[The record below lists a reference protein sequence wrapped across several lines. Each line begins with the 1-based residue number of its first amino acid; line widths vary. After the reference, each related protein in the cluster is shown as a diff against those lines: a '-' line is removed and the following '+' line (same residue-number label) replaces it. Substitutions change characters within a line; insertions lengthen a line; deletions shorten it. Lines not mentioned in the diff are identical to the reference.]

1 MNLAKP
7 SPEPISASDD
17 HDADAGLPSPRYA
30 NYVLAVMV
38 LMYTCN
44 YLDRFVLTIMIT
56 DIKKDL
62 EISDSMAGFLMG
74 PAFAAFYTI
83 CGVPIARWADVG
95 SRRGIIALGMTV
107 WSGFTALSGMVT
119 TSAQLAVARI
129 CVGVGEAAGA
139 APAHSLLSDYF
150 RPDQRATA
158 LSFFQGG
165 VYFGSMLG
173 LVIGGLLIEP
183 VGWRATFLIVGL
195 PGILIALIVRFTVRE
210 PARGQFDPRPTR
222 TRSAPPRATIAEVA
236 SFLARRPTFWLV
248 ALGAGIASFAGT
260 GYGMWMPAFLE
271 RVHDLPRAEIGV
283 RFGLIQYIPAF
294 LGAILNGKIADHL
307 GARDVRWYAWVG
319 AIAVGLT
326 IPFMALQLLWPD
338 GREAIYWAIPSA
350 LCGAGWAPIA
360 YGLAQ
365 NLAPP
370 HMRAVASSFIIIFIT
385 FLGTGLGPWAV
396 GALND
401 LLEPTYGAF
410 AIRWSMLGVLATCT
424 IGAVLFAL
432 ASRTIEKDMAAGRA
446 EALAS

>member
-1 MNLAKP
+1 MMPL
-7 SPEPISASDD
+7 SPGQAED
-17 HDADAGLPSPRYA
+17 LPTPRYA

-56 DIKKDL
+56 DIKRDL

-74 PAFAAFYTI
+74 PAFAIFYTA

-95 SRRGIIALGMTV
+95 SRRTIIALGMTV
-107 WSGFTALSGMVT
+107 WSGFTAASGMVG
-119 TSAQLAVARI
+119 SSLQLAAARI

-150 RPDQRATA
+150 PPERRATA

-173 LVIGGLLIEP
+173 LIIGGLLVGP
-183 VGWRATFLIVGL
+183 VGWRMTFVIVGL
-195 PGILIALIVRFTVRE
+195 PGLLIALIVRFTVRE
-210 PARGQFDPRPTR
+210 PTRGQFDAPSGVTRGELPT
-222 TRSAPPRATIAEVA
+222 ATILEVA
-236 SFLARRPTFWLV
+236 TFLAQRPTFWFV
-248 ALGAGIASFAGT
+248 AIGAGIASFAGT

-271 RVHDLPRAEIGV
+271 RVHDLPRSEIGV
-283 RFGLIQYIPAF
+283 RFGIIQYVPAF
-294 LGAILNGKIADHL
+294 FGAILNGKIADAL
-307 GARDVRWYAWVG
+307 GARDIRWYAWVG
-319 AIAVGLT
+319 AIAVALT
-326 IPFMALQLLWPD
+326 IPFMTLQLLWPD

-360 YGLAQ
+360 YGVGQ

-396 GALND
+396 GYLND
-401 LLEPTYGAF
+401 LLEPTYGELS
-410 AIRWSMLGVLATCT
+410 IRWSMLSVLLTCSL
-424 IGAVLFAL
+424 GAVLFAL
-432 ASRTIEKDMAAGRA
+432 ASRTIETDMEAGRQA
-446 EALAS
+446 AV

>member
-1 MNLAKP
+1 MRLE
-7 SPEPISASDD
+7 PEMSAS
-17 HDADAGLPSPRYA
+17 ASSAEPLPTKRYA

-38 LMYTCN
+38 VMYTCN

-56 DIKKDL
+56 DIKRDL

-74 PAFAAFYTI
+74 PAFALFYTA

-95 SRRGIIALGMTV
+95 SRRSIIALGMTV
-107 WSGFTALSGMVT
+107 WSGFTALSGLVT
-119 TSAQLAVARI
+119 SSLQLAAARV

-150 RPDQRATA
+150 APDQRATA

-173 LVIGGLLIEP
+173 LIIGGLLIEP

-195 PGILIALIVRFTVRE
+195 PGLLIALVVRFTVRE
-210 PARGQFDPRPTR
+210 PRRGQFDPTR
-222 TRSAPPRATIAEVA
+222 GERRETPPAATILEVA
-236 SFLARRPTFWLV
+236 RFLAARPTFWLV
-248 ALGAGIASFAGT
+248 AIGAGIASFAGT

-271 RVHDLPRAEIGV
+271 RVHDLPRSEIGV
-283 RFGLIQYIPAF
+283 RFGIIQYVPAF
-294 LGAILNGKIADHL
+294 FGAILNGKIADLL

-319 AIAVGLT
+319 AIAVALT

-396 GALND
+396 GYLND
-401 LLEPTYGAF
+401 VLEPRYGML
-410 AIRWSMLGVLATCT
+410 AIRWSMLCVLATCT
-424 IGAVLFAL
+424 LGALLFAL
-432 ASRTIEKDMAAGRA
+432 ASRTIIADMEAGQRASAA
-446 EALAS
+446 